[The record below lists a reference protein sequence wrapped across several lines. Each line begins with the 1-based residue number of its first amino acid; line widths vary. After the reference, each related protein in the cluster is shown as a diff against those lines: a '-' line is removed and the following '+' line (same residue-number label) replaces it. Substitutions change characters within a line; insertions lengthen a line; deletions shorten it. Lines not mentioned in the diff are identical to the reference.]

1 MRPRSGLRW
10 LIVLSL
16 ALGYILGR
24 KTGAPRNDADAMRRN
39 P

>member
-1 MRPRSGLRW
+1 MMNRTRLRW

-24 KTGAPRNDADAMRRN
+24 KTAAPRRDTNTNGRTS
-39 P
+39 

>member
-1 MRPRSGLRW
+1 MHKNGLRW

-24 KTGAPRNDADAMRRN
+24 KTAAPRDDANKNGRT

>member
-1 MRPRSGLRW
+1 MRKNGLRW

-24 KTGAPRNDADAMRRN
+24 KAAGPKSGPVR
-39 P
+39 